1 MLYYGEITVLDSGLH
16 HEIREIYLMDG
27 LPDRWTYPLIQPK
40 LMEEARRRGVI

>member
-1 MLYYGEITVLDSGLH
+1 MEGGLH